1 MATESISVRYRDI
14 ETWPIG
20 DAVEAMW
27 EAQLS
32 AVAAVREA
40 LPAITAAAV
49 DISIRMKEGG
59 RIVYAG
65 AGTSGRIAVQD
76 GVELVPTFGWPQ
88 ERLEFLLAGGDA
100 AMMRSVEGAEDD
112 REAARRIV
120 ADKRLGAA
128 DVMIA
133 VAASGSTP
141 FTLEALRAARSQGA
155 LAIAIAN
162 NAEARLFAEADH
174 RIFVA
179 SGGEAIAGSTRMKAG
194 TAQKAVL
201 GLLSTAIMIQLGGV
215 YEGLMVGMRP
225 VNAKLRARAVQMVTR
240 ITGCTEEV
248 ASGAL
253 EIAEYDVKA
262 ATLGVLGATPEAARD
277 LLKRAGGDLREA
289 LAQMRGVER

>member
-162 NAEARLFAEADH
+162 NAEAKLFAEADH